1 MKKALSGIAMTFRR
15 TGANR
20 TETWGAIIM
29 LLALGACSSTD
40 ATQTTSTGRAGSGGV
55 GGAGSGSSGAGNG
68 TAGAGNGTTGGGN
81 GSGGGG
87 SGGAS
92 GSGRGGTSGTGTTGS
107 GGSTGGATGGG
118 TAGSGTAGTG
128 SGGQGKGGSAP
139 DAGGGQPEGGG
150 LPDVSTPPDAPL
162 DPGSDEIFDPSR
174 LPRFDID
181 LPQTSIDALNRV
193 TGPSDP
199 LQDTYVHAGFRY
211 NGETLADVGL
221 RIKGEGSFRKL
232 DKKAPFK
239 IKFDEFVK
247 TLAFHGL
254 KRLTLNNMVEDPAF
268 LAERMAYHVF
278 RAAKLPAP
286 RCNSA
291 LVYVNNAFYG
301 VYANVEA
308 EDKPFLRRWFAS
320 DEGNLYEE
328 GQKDFVPG
336 AETAFDLETNET
348 ANDRTDLVNLI
359 AVFQSTTPAN
369 FLSTLDTALDTKHF
383 LRFTAAEAVV
393 NQWDMYAYTVFY
405 PNNFRIYH
413 DPTSNKFVF
422 LPWGMDM
429 SMKPFRDSK
438 KPHLRIFEL
447 ARSGDNANGNVTAGL
462 MFQRCLLS
470 PECKSTYANAV
481 REILAVY
488 EAAGLEAVAVSYY
501 DQIKAQVMAD
511 PRKEITM
518 QAFETGYQSL
528 LKTIRERPAAIRA
541 DLGP

>member
-1 MKKALSGIAMTFRR
+1 
-15 TGANR
+15 
-20 TETWGAIIM
+20 
-29 LLALGACSSTD
+29 
-40 ATQTTSTGRAGSGGV
+40 
-55 GGAGSGSSGAGNG
+55 
-68 TAGAGNGTTGGGN
+68 
-81 GSGGGG
+81 
-87 SGGAS
+87 
-92 GSGRGGTSGTGTTGS
+92 
-107 GGSTGGATGGG
+107 
-118 TAGSGTAGTG
+118 
-128 SGGQGKGGSAP
+128 
-139 DAGGGQPEGGG
+139 
-150 LPDVSTPPDAPL
+150 
-162 DPGSDEIFDPSR
+162 
-174 LPRFDID
+174 
-181 LPQTSIDALNRV
+181 
-193 TGPSDP
+193 
-199 LQDTYVHAGFRY
+199 
-211 NGETLADVGL
+211 
-221 RIKGEGSFRKL
+221 
-232 DKKAPFK
+232 
-239 IKFDEFVK
+239 VK
-247 TLAFHGL
+247 NLAFRGL
-254 KRLTLNNMVEDPAF
+254 KRLTLNNMVEDPSF

-291 LVYVNNAFYG
+291 LVYVNGAFYG

-348 ANDRTDLVNLI
+348 ANDRSGLANLI

-369 FLSTLDTALDTKHF
+369 FLSTLDTALDTKHY

-429 SMKPFRDSK
+429 SMKPFRDSG
-438 KPHLRIFEL
+438 KPHIRIFAL

-470 PECKSTYANAV
+470 PECKTAYTSAV

-488 EAAGLEAVAVSYY
+488 EAAGLEAVAGTYY
-501 DQIKAQVMAD
+501 NQIKPQVMAD
-511 PRKEITM
+511 PRKEYTM
-518 QAFETGYQSL
+518 QAFETGYQSM
-528 LKTIRERPAAIRA
+528 LKTIRDRPAAIRM

>member
-1 MKKALSGIAMTFRR
+1 MKKALSGM
-15 TGANR
+15 
-20 TETWGAIIM
+20 ETWGAIIM
-29 LLALGACSSTD
+29 LIALSACSSTD
-40 ATQTTSTGRAGSGGV
+40 ATQTTSTGRATGSGGG
-55 GGAGSGSSGAGNG
+55 GGAGSGIGGAGNG
-68 TAGAGNGTTGGGN
+68 GASSGSGGAGNSSGSAGN
-81 GSGGGG
+81 GSGGTGTAGTG
-87 SGGAS
+87 SGGAG
-92 GSGRGGTSGTGTTGS
+92 GSGRGGTSGAGTTGS

-118 TAGSGTAGTG
+118 TAGSGA
-128 SGGQGKGGSAP
+128 GGQGTGGSAP

-150 LPDVSTPPDAPL
+150 LPDVSSPPDAPPP

-181 LPQTSIDALNRV
+181 LPQTSIEALNRV

-199 LQDTYVHAGFRY
+199 LQDAYVHAGFRY

-239 IKFDEFVK
+239 IKFDEFVNN
-247 TLAFHGL
+247 LAFRGL
-254 KRLTLNNMVEDPAF
+254 KRLTLNNMVEDPTF

-291 LVYVNNAFYG
+291 LVYVNGAFYG

-320 DEGNLYEE
+320 DGGNLYEE

-405 PNNFRIYH
+405 PNNFRLYH

-429 SMKPFRDSK
+429 SMKPFRDSG
-438 KPHLRIFEL
+438 KPHIRIFAL

-470 PECKSTYANAV
+470 PECKTAYANAV

-501 DQIKAQVMAD
+501 NQIKPQVMAD
-511 PRKEITM
+511 PRKEYTM
-518 QAFETGYQSL
+518 QAFETGYQSM

>member
-1 MKKALSGIAMTFRR
+1 MTYRRGAHRWGALAILLCSAMQFGCSSNDTTQTVGTGTNG
-15 TGANR
+15 TGAS
-20 TETWGAIIM
+20 G
-29 LLALGACSSTD
+29 GSS
-40 ATQTTSTGRAGSGGV
+40 GSGGSGPSAGGT
-55 GGAGSGSSGAGNG
+55 GGAA
-68 TAGAGNGTTGGGN
+68 TGGT
-81 GSGGGG
+81 
-87 SGGAS
+87 GGAS
-92 GSGRGGTSGTGTTGS
+92 STTGS
-107 GGSTGGATGGG
+107 GGSTGGTGGK
-118 TAGSGTAGTG
+118 G
-128 SGGQGKGGSAP
+128 SGGAGGSTTGGAGGSTTGGAGGSTTGGAGGSP
-139 DAGGGQPEGGG
+139 TGGSGGTSADAGRSDGAAGASRPDGGAP
-150 LPDVSTPPDAPL
+150 PDTSAPPDAP
-162 DPGSDEIFDPSR
+162 DPSSDEIFDPAR

-181 LPQTSIDALNRV
+181 LPQASIDLLNKV

-199 LQDTYVHAGFRY
+199 AQDNYVHAGFRY
-211 NGETLADVGL
+211 NGENLPDIGL

-239 IKFDEFVK
+239 LKFDEYVK
-247 TLAFHGL
+247 NLAFHGL
-254 KRLTLNNMVEDPAF
+254 KRLTLNNMVEDPSF

-291 LVYVNNAFYG
+291 LVYVNGNFYG

-308 EDKPFLRRWFAS
+308 EDKPFLRRWFTN

-348 ANDRTDLVNLI
+348 ANDRSDLVNLI
-359 AVFQSTTPAN
+359 AVLQSATADN
-369 FLSTLDTALDTKHF
+369 FLATVGTALDMQHY
-383 LRFTAAEAVV
+383 LRFTAAEAAV
-393 NQWDMYAYTVFY
+393 NQWDMYSYTVFY

-438 KPHLRIFEL
+438 KPHIRIFEL
-447 ARSGDNANGNVTAGL
+447 ARSGDRDGGSVTAGL
-462 MFQRCLLS
+462 MFQRCLQS
-470 PECKSTYANAV
+470 PSCKTAYIAAV
-481 REILAVY
+481 RDVVAVY
-488 EAAGLEAVAVSYY
+488 ESAGLEAVANSYY
-501 DQIKAQVMAD
+501 DQIKPQVMAD
-511 PRKEITM
+511 PRKEYTM
-518 QAFETGYQSL
+518 QAFETGHQSM